1 MQLAKEMGAALRARL
16 GRSQPLADE
25 NGREPYEPEP
35 EIVARLQAGPMAG
48 KPVVVD
54 EAAFE
59 EYRQL
64 VESARAHGARVVAFI
79 PPIYGAF
86 YEARRKEYDAY
97 FARMASLFRPD
108 EQVIDLNAPRYAA
121 YTRERSTFYDGSH
134 LTLKAADLFSAELAS
149 ALRGRAE
156 ILPARLKY

>member
-1 MQLAKEMGAALRARL
+1 MQLVKEIGSALRARL
-16 GRSQPLADE
+16 GRAQPLADAS
-25 NGREPYEPEP
+25 GREPYEPAP

-48 KPVVVD
+48 KAIVVD
-54 EAAFE
+54 EAAFG

-79 PPIYGAF
+79 PPIYAAF
-86 YEARRKEYDAY
+86 YEARRKDYDAY
-97 FARMASLFRPD
+97 FARMASLFRPG

-134 LTLKAADLFSAELAS
+134 LTIKAADYFSAELA
-149 ALRGRAE
+149 AAIRGYPQG
-156 ILPARLKY
+156 LPGRLKY